1 MFCSAPR
8 KRNLII
14 FATTSSHCLLVL
26 SPCWVEIHH
35 LWRYTSK
42 INKICH
48 DYLTDRGFWKWS
60 SRNIWIYLD
69 CFWTKSP
76 NKYDL
81 GVSQWLR
88 KPPYSHG
95 KWPFP
100 ASSPWNRTQVPLL
113 LAVRSAS
120 QTVARPRR
128 GKLGIRGFGG
138 WIITKPIKSM
148 CGIYANIWGIL
159 MVIKCY
165 IYSSTMDP
173 MGNHILLD
181 HFCHSKIGV
190 VFETAPMLMT

>member
-1 MFCSAPR
+1 MFFKNAPR
-8 KRNLII
+8 KRDLLL
-14 FATTSSHCLLVL
+14 LLVL
-26 SPCWVEIHH
+26 SPCWVEIHLY
-35 LWRYTSK
+35 LWRYTIK

-81 GVSQWLR
+81 GVSPWLR
-88 KPPYSHG
+88 KPPYSYG

-128 GKLGIRGFGG
+128 AKLGIPGFGG
-138 WIITKPIKSM
+138 WIITKPIGSM
-148 CGIYANIWGIL
+148 VLVYIYANIWGIL
-159 MVIKCY
+159 MVNVT
-165 IYSSTMDP
+165 IYSIHGSYGKSHT
-173 MGNHILLD
+173 
-181 HFCHSKIGV
+181 IG
-190 VFETAPMLMT
+190 